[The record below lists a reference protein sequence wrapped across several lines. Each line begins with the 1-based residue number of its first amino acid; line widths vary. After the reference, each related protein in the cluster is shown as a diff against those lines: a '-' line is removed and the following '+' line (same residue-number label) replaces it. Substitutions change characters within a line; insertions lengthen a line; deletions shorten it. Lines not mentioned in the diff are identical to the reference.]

1 MMSFET
7 ITSIFCNCLS
17 TLYETDFRV
26 SETWRFIIP
35 WISVHT
41 TFSHTIRYAGKCW
54 SLGPGRIL
62 HFLQGAGGPISM
74 TLKARKTKSEKKYQ
88 SVSYYHRRRRC
99 LASAI
104 ALLRLLEHVGDES
117 ITHTHVLRKLRHLAF
132 FNDFSKSFYA
142 FEGADHLDF
151 RVIILAKSI
160 SWHCKKQ
167 WTIVA

>member
-1 MMSFET
+1 MRRWLPSFWNIEIHYPEEKCT
-7 ITSIFCNCLS
+7 YDFFPDD
-17 TLYETDFRV
+17 TLRCPALKPWTRPHPSFSPRC
-26 SETWRFIIP
+26 WRAHQYDP
-35 WISVHT
+35 ESKENKEW
-41 TFSHTIRYAGKCW
+41 
-54 SLGPGRIL
+54 
-62 HFLQGAGGPISM
+62 
-74 TLKARKTKSEKKYQ
+74 KKYQ

-132 FNDFSKSFYA
+132 FNDFSNSFYV

-151 RVIILAKSI
+151 RVIIFAKSI

-167 WTIVA
+167 WTIVVSISVKFMWTRRLSY